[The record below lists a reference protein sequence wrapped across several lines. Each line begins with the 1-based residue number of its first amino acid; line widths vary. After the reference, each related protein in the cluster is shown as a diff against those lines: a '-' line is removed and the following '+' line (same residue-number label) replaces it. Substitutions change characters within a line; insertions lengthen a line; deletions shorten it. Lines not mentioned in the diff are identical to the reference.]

1 MCSQVLDFYN
11 NNVECKSGAA
21 EKIFR
26 IYSNGWKVPPLYS
39 CAPNF
44 YRGSPKSTCTNNQKR
59 LHYVLRKISPMLLKS
74 LQYDLRKI
82 SPILL
87 DSLQHG
93 LRRISAMLYSIV
105 YNTVYAE

>member
-1 MCSQVLDFYN
+1 
-11 NNVECKSGAA
+11 
-21 EKIFR
+21 
-26 IYSNGWKVPPLYS
+26 
-39 CAPNF
+39 
-44 YRGSPKSTCTNNQKR
+44 
-59 LHYVLRKISPMLLKS
+59 MLLKS